1 MAALFALG
9 VMSIGWMAFIAALIA
24 IEKLVPWKAVANR
37 GVAVLLVVLG
47 LAVAFVPERV
57 PGLTLPD
64 SPQAARAMQAM
75 GMDEGTMHQSTMG
88 QGGASQDAMKGDGG
102 GGAMKGGASQG
113 AMKGDAMPSTK

>member
-1 MAALFALG
+1 
-9 VMSIGWMAFIAALIA
+9 MSIGWMAFIAALIA
-24 IEKLVPWKAVANR
+24 IEKMVPWKAVANR

-75 GMDEGTMHQSTMG
+75 GMDQSTMHQGAMG
-88 QGGASQDAMKGDGG
+88 Q
-102 GGAMKGGASQG
+102 GGASQG